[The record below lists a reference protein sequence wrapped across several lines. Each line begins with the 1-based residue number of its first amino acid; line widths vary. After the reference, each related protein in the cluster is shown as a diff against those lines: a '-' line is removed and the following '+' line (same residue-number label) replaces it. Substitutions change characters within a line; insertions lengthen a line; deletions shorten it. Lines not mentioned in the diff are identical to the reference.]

1 MKKSK
6 YFSILV
12 PQRAAVGESA
22 ADKGGEEWAS
32 EGELKGA
39 KAQVGETERVLRN
52 QTKHMMVCS

>member
-22 ADKGGEEWAS
+22 ADKDGEEWAS

-39 KAQVGETERVLRN
+39 KA
-52 QTKHMMVCS
+52 

>member
-22 ADKGGEEWAS
+22 ADKGGDEWAS

-39 KAQVGETERVLRN
+39 IA
-52 QTKHMMVCS
+52 